1 MHIDNGT
8 TPPHPQI
15 HLTHYHLSRQDNP
28 ASGRTAYLLCLAADT
43 QDYHRQINAYLAE
56 QGLTGQAQLAPLPIQ
71 RWLSR
76 HGFEAKLWRAAQQI
90 TPEEPLLCLYT
101 EAEAE
106 NNGHHVET
114 YLNQQSVH
122 FEPFTDFI
130 VAEVMPR
137 EVRALFFAD
146 FEGLGD
152 YHKILNREA
161 HREARE
167 REEREEEKEEQQ
179 AATANQVQRPPH
191 FYAVVDCAKAVSFP
205 SRLKT
210 AGRLENLYTGN
221 LGQTPEDR
229 APYLL
234 EFDPYQQETV
244 AFFQRLFRRGGSKVF
259 SHWEINPVIF
269 LKSRKGFDEVYCHLR
284 KWTHLSEPDTGKW
297 YFFRFYDPVVLN
309 RYLPELSHYPA
320 QLAALFGVKR
330 PSAEASAAFDR
341 PYEQE
346 QIIEAFGLRVGEE
359 FISFR
364 LNPLADNTLP
374 AKIELGQVERSA
386 FEQVAWEKLS
396 QKLIAMLLPYF
407 PDVTKPQAQLWLN
420 EYKQKQ
426 HMKENIS
433 EREYWTYLSGRAI
446 AEERGLDYF
455 ALLTRLQSE
464 TGYQHLSATQSLL
477 DRLI

>member
-1 MHIDNGT
+1 MHIDNIT
-8 TPPHPQI
+8 TAPYPQI
-15 HLTHYHLSRQDNP
+15 LLTHYHLSRQDKP
-28 ASGRTAYLLCLAADT
+28 ASTRTAYLLCLAADT
-43 QDYHRQINAYLAE
+43 QDYQRQIDAYLAE

-71 RWLSR
+71 SWLSR

-90 TPEEPLLCLYT
+90 TTETPLLCLYT
-101 EAEAE
+101 EAAAE
-106 NNGHHVET
+106 NHGQHPET
-114 YLNQQSVH
+114 CLSRQSVH
-122 FEPFTDFI
+122 FKPFTEFI

-137 EVRALFFAD
+137 EVRTFFFAD
-146 FEGLGD
+146 FEGLGE
-152 YHKILNREA
+152 YHKILNQDEHKRE
-161 HREARE
+161 HE
-167 REEREEEKEEQQ
+167 
-179 AATANQVQRPPH
+179 NQVQRPPH

-221 LGQTPEDR
+221 LGQTLEEQ

-244 AFFQRLFRRGGSKVF
+244 AFLQRLFRRGESKVF
-259 SHWEINPVIF
+259 SHWAINPVIF
-269 LKSRKGFDEVYCHLR
+269 LKSRKGFDEVYRHLR
-284 KWTHLSEPDTGKW
+284 KWTHLYDPDREKW
-297 YFFRFYDPVVLN
+297 YFFRFYDPLVLN
-309 RYLPELSHYPA
+309 RYLSELSHYPA
-320 QLAALFGVKR
+320 QLAALFGVKT
-330 PSAEASAAFDR
+330 PLSEASAASAK

-346 QIIEAFGLRVGEE
+346 QVIEAFGLRVEEE

-386 FEQVAWEKLS
+386 LEQVSWEKLS
-396 QKLIAMLLPYF
+396 KKLIAMLLPYF
-407 PDVTKPQAQLWLN
+407 PDVTEPQAQLWLN

-426 HMKENIS
+426 RVKENIS

-446 AEERGLDYF
+446 AEEKGLDYF
-455 ALLTRLQSE
+455 ALLTGLQSE

-477 DRLI
+477 DKLI